1 MSATRTKLYASFVSG
16 IYMYLSECV
25 FVFVIFAA
33 VRWGNICLTNI
44 VRSNIKYHMCVCVC
58 NAHILINYSNS
69 TIWNLIFMHW
79 ILVQPTMQ
87 HTHTQNKK
95 NVAFEL
101 CERVAIISWPSILFE
116 SNNFLWDVIIFRMNE
131 SVLHS
136 RTVINPARM
145 HSTVYS
151 IIVVIIEDINCQRT
165 TSKWMSSK

>member
-33 VRWGNICLTNI
+33 VRWGNICLTNN

-58 NAHILINYSNS
+58 AHILINYSNS

-116 SNNFLWDVIIFRMNE
+116 SNNSIFYWGCHHFPDERIRPPFTHRNQ
-131 SVLHS
+131 HS
-136 RTVINPARM
+136 QNAF
-145 HSTVYS
+145 
-151 IIVVIIEDINCQRT
+151 NCVQYHCCYY
-165 TSKWMSSK
+165 WGY